1 MTHSILLVD
10 DDPDIVRM
18 MSKML
23 ETEDFNVSCAT
34 NQDDGLEMIHRSTP
48 FDVAIIDFWLRSEPP
63 LRILEAIEKRRPDLP
78 VIVMS
83 GGDGKV
89 PLDVSHSISTA
100 NGAVRFLQK
109 PFKRNELLSTVRE
122 LLT

>member
-34 NQDDGLEMIHRSTP
+34 NQDDSLEMIQRSTP
-48 FDVAIIDFWLRSEPP
+48 FDVAIIDFWLGSEPP
-63 LRILEAIEKRRPDLP
+63 LRILESIEKRRPDLP
-78 VIVMS
+78 VIVVS
-83 GGDGKV
+83 GGDGNV
-89 PLDVSHSISTA
+89 PLDVSHSISTV